1 VAEEVP
7 LVLRSG
13 AYSAPFCHV
22 PQMYKI
28 RVSCLY
34 ISMENLGQAKIRSSL
49 LQVSMFAVS
58 TQN

>member
-7 LVLRSG
+7 LVLRPG

-28 RVSCLY
+28 RVSWLY
-34 ISMENLGQAKIRSSL
+34 ISMENLGQEKIRSSL
-49 LQVSMFAVS
+49 LQVSMFAVC